1 MGTRQK
7 AMAGPASE
15 SSWTCLDVHVNRA
28 PVDGEVVSTM
38 HIAGSRSNASA
49 EDAPYTNERFYTE
62 LKNSNSKRI
71 LVLQIAGLIARR
83 IVSFLSEEQ
92 RVAAGERIGIIKFG
106 SRVDVL
112 IEDDVTLLVQEG
124 QRVRA
129 GETVLALF
137 ADIHVISEVS

>member
-1 MGTRQK
+1 
-7 AMAGPASE
+7 
-15 SSWTCLDVHVNRA
+15 
-28 PVDGEVVSTM
+28 M
-38 HIAGSRSNASA
+38 HIAGSRSNAGA

-106 SRVDVL
+106 SRVDIL

-137 ADIHVISEVS
+137 ADIHVISEGT